1 MKYNINI
8 PQPCH
13 EDWNKMLP
21 EQKGRHCDACKTVVT
36 DFTIMTDAEIINH
49 LKATASNTCGRF
61 LETQLNR
68 NLIEPT
74 KTYDWFNIPKL
85 SAAASILFS
94 LLQLP
99 ALAQNKNEIK
109 TEQTQIQKLD
119 STKQKLSGDIIIKGT
134 VLNAL
139 DDKPMD
145 FIIITAKKKELVIAV
160 TLSNEDGS
168 FTINIPKEYKDS
180 IMNVI
185 VRHVG
190 YYEESKEIKNSFDQ
204 TIQLCLTKLPYLTG
218 AVFIRQ
224 TKWQRFKRKIRRLF

>member
-1 MKYNINI
+1 
-8 PQPCH
+8 
-13 EDWNKMLP
+13 
-21 EQKGRHCDACKTVVT
+21 
-36 DFTIMTDAEIINH
+36 
-49 LKATASNTCGRF
+49 
-61 LETQLNR
+61 
-68 NLIEPT
+68 
-74 KTYDWFNIPKL
+74 
-85 SAAASILFS
+85 
-94 LLQLP
+94 LQLP